1 MLSVVGRVHAASEP
15 AGEITVHVDQPTVTL
30 PDELYGLFYEDIN
43 YSGDG
48 GLYAELVQNRS
59 FEYYPVQGWNPLRDK
74 FTPLFAWEKVQH
86 GGGGCTLS
94 VENTDPLNENN
105 TNYVRLHIEK
115 AGNGVGLANLGFDGI
130 HVVGGDTYDF
140 SFYAKRTQSLDAP
153 IRVSIQGTDGELG
166 KAVIN
171 KLSTGWT
178 KYEAAIRVTG
188 TDEKARLVI
197 VTTGEGSV
205 WDSGNQAASW

>member
-1 MLSVVGRVHAASEP
+1 MG
-15 AGEITVHVDQPTVTL
+15 AGDVKL
-30 PDELYGLFYEDIN
+30 L
-43 YSGDG
+43 
-48 GLYAELVQNRS
+48 A
-59 FEYYPVQGWNPLRDK
+59 
-74 FTPLFAWEKVQH
+74 
-86 GGGGCTLS
+86 
-94 VENTDPLNENN
+94 
-105 TNYVRLHIEK
+105 
-115 AGNGVGLANLGFDGI
+115 GVGAWF
-130 HVVGGDTYDF
+130 HASHT
-140 SFYAKRTQSLDAP
+140 FYAKSTQSLDAP